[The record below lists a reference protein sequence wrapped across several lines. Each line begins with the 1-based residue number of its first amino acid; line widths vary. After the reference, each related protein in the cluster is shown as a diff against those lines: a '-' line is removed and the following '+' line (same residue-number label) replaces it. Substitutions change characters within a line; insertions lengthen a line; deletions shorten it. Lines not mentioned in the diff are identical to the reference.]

1 MKTPPTNSSSVLHEV
16 DQTSWHAWR
25 GVKDWR
31 NDSIHKQGQSNKA
44 MRSLAVLISWEIWK
58 ERNARFFFWNNAST
72 LTVIITKIKEEVK
85 FWSLPGAKALSNVML
100 QV

>member
-1 MKTPPTNSSSVLHEV
+1 MGNMEGKEC
-16 DQTSWHAWR
+16 
-25 GVKDWR
+25 
-31 NDSIHKQGQSNKA
+31 
-44 MRSLAVLISWEIWK
+44 SL
-58 ERNARFFFWNNAST
+58 FFWNNAST